1 MIRPVSASR
10 YLRGLLAPL
19 IPLRPE
25 LLIRVPRLG
34 RWFVLVA
41 MEVPVLGGL
50 LVSEAEVDVEVLDE
64 DGKIGL
70 EVLSRFEEVRLGM
83 DGAAPLPKPSDLRFL
98 WCSRTEIQL
107 LLDHS
112 SCFDDGPVPVLV
124 L

>member
-41 MEVPVLGGL
+41 VEIPVLDGL
-50 LVSEAEVDVEVLDE
+50 LVPEVEVEVDVELLDE

-70 EVLSRFEEVRLGM
+70 EG
-83 DGAAPLPKPSDLRFL
+83 
-98 WCSRTEIQL
+98 
-107 LLDHS
+107 
-112 SCFDDGPVPVLV
+112 
-124 L
+124 